1 MSWQGANDVAMPP
14 SSPTLGN
21 LAGRPVTSS
30 GKGAPDNTKPHA
42 DPRVPGVKE

>member
-1 MSWQGANDVAMPP
+1 MDWKGAKDAAMPP

-21 LAGRPVTSS
+21 LVGRPVTSGS
-30 GKGAPDNTKPHA
+30 KGAPDNTKPHA